1 MQTESEVRSRPRA
14 EHASLESFLANT
26 LTPAQRQS
34 FGFVS
39 FSQWDFSLAALC
51 DVAVEAQQKRSKV
64 TLALWANDSPLRD
77 TGWTTSRSIARILRS
92 IPIDCAAESSLR
104 SAGIEA
110 EAFARP
116 PINKWSPI
124 ALPAIASPI
133 NRTRIR
139 ELTYHGAPMGRAIL
153 QVHPNLNTPFAE
165 EHVWPIRW
173 VRKAAESYAWAYDQT
188 QALIDERGITTLV
201 VYNGR
206 FLHDRAAADAAAMR
220 GIPVLFYDSGGADTD
235 YDLTLAETHDW
246 ADLQQRM
253 KVMYDRWP
261 DGDQDAIGA
270 SWFEDRIR
278 HEDPELAVFVGAQTR
293 GYMVDLPKK
302 DLTVAYFGSSGDE
315 MIELDLDWNE
325 FFGSQENAL
334 LQLAGEC
341 RKRQNCT
348 LIVRTHPHM
357 RIKPSQDLESWT
369 KAVNAAAPDLHL
381 GPDSAAD
388 SYELV
393 NQADIVFTYGSTV
406 GVEAAFAGKPV
417 VVMGP
422 NAYTDLGC
430 ATPVTTTDE
439 IARYLDEPPLANPAG
454 ALLYGLMM
462 RRRGFNYTWVRRD
475 DDGVPVLS
483 GVRIDQAS
491 TLSQKV
497 SDALNKARRWWLN
510 N

>member
-1 MQTESEVRSRPRA
+1 LDRS
-14 EHASLESFLANT
+14 
-26 LTPAQRQS
+26 
-34 FGFVS
+34 
-39 FSQWDFSLAALC
+39 AA
-51 DVAVEAQQKRSKV
+51 
-64 TLALWANDSPLRD
+64 
-77 TGWTTSRSIARILRS
+77 
-92 IPIDCAAESSLR
+92 SSLR
-104 SAGIEA
+104 SAGLPA
-110 EAFARP
+110 DSFVSP
-116 PINKWSPI
+116 PIQRWSATSVPTI
-124 ALPAIASPI
+124 TAPI
-133 NRTRIR
+133 NRARIR
-139 ELTYHGAPMGRAIL
+139 ELSYQGAPMGRAIL
-153 QVHPNLNTPFAE
+153 QVHPNRETPYAE
-165 EHVWPIRW
+165 EHVWPTRW
-173 VRKAAESYAWAYDQT
+173 VRIAAQSYGWAYDQT
-188 QALIDERGITTLV
+188 RALIDERGITTLV

-315 MIELDLDWNE
+315 IIELDLDWSE

-334 LQLAGEC
+334 LQLAAEC
-341 RKRQNCT
+341 RKRPGCT

-357 RIKPSQDLESWT
+357 RIKPKADLESWT
-369 KAVNAAAPDLHL
+369 RAVNQAAPDLHL
-381 GPDSAAD
+381 GPDSPAD
-388 SYELV
+388 SYELLK
-393 NQADIVFTYGSTV
+393 QADIVFTYGSTV

-462 RRRGFNYTWVRRD
+462 RRRGFNFTWVRRA

-497 SDALNKARRWWLN
+497 SDALNKARLWWLN